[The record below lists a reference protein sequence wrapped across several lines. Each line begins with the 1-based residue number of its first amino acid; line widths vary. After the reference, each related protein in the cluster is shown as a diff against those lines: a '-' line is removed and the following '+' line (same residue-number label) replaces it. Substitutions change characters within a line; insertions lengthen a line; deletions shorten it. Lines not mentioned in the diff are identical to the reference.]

1 MAIAVGSKLPAPPAS
16 LWENAPENSVTFPET
31 GKIILLGVPGAFTP
45 PCSSQIPEY
54 IARYQEFADKGV
66 AGIYVI
72 AVNDIFC
79 VKAWKEALAG
89 GKDSQ
94 VHFCADSTGE
104 YIKTLGLDF
113 DASGL
118 LGNHR
123 SKRFAAV
130 VENGEVKSLFVE
142 SEAPEITVTKAETV
156 LGGL

>member
-1 MAIAVGSKLPAPPAS
+1 MHVTRYTASTPRAATVCSLTHARLLRTPTNPA
-16 LWENAPENSVTFPET
+16 
-31 GKIILLGVPGAFTP
+31 
-45 PCSSQIPEY
+45 
-54 IARYQEFADKGV
+54 
-66 AGIYVI
+66 
-72 AVNDIFC
+72 
-79 VKAWKEALAG
+79 
-89 GKDSQ
+89 
-94 VHFCADSTGE
+94 TGE

>member
-1 MAIAVGSKLPAPPAS
+1 MLSEPRLPRILRVTQSPHPAPQLCRRLTPSLPLLLFSDTNPA
-16 LWENAPENSVTFPET
+16 
-31 GKIILLGVPGAFTP
+31 
-45 PCSSQIPEY
+45 
-54 IARYQEFADKGV
+54 
-66 AGIYVI
+66 
-72 AVNDIFC
+72 
-79 VKAWKEALAG
+79 
-89 GKDSQ
+89 
-94 VHFCADSTGE
+94 TGE

-113 DASGL
+113 DATGL